1 MDKMKY
7 IICCLSVFAVGIA
20 FCAVPAAVE
29 SAVKQMQADGAEVRA
44 GFDKGLGVFVV
55 ASGTADITGSKAKAK
70 TVARVNAVQ
79 RLGEFLGSQISAA
92 SRHETS
98 EATVNG
104 QTEVKEFFSSVT
116 EVQVRQLLKGVQDYV
131 EME

>member
-1 MDKMKY
+1 MAA
-7 IICCLSVFAVGIA
+7 FA
-20 FCAVPAAVE
+20 AVPAAVDA
-29 SAVKQMQADGAEVRA
+29 AVKQMQTDGAEVRA
-44 GFDKGLGVFVV
+44 GFDKSLGVFVV

-79 RLGEFLGSQISAA
+79 RLGEFLGSQITAA

-116 EVQVRQLLKGVQDYV
+116 EVQVRQLLKGVQDYGSDSDGDTV
-131 EME
+131 TAIVSLTT